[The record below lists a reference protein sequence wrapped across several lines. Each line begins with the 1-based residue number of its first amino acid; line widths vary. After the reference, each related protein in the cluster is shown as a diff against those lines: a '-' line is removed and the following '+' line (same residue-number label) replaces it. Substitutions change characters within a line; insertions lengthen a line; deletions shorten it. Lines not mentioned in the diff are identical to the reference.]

1 MAFSMTSEFEN
12 EVAQIIK
19 VVGVGGGGGNAVN
32 RMVDA
37 GIRNVEFVAINT
49 DKAALYNSKAGTKI
63 QIGDKT
69 TAGKG
74 AGANPEKGRAAA
86 EESKDDQYYAKYA
99 NLTFADYEGS
109 ECCIKKEVL
118 KEYENKV

>member
-37 GIRNVEFVAINT
+37 GIKNVEFVAINT

-86 EESKDDQYYAKYA
+86 EGRNSCRYPRCRYDISYRRYGRRNRYR
-99 NLTFADYEGS
+99 
-109 ECCIKKEVL
+109 CCS
-118 KEYENKV
+118 YCCSNC